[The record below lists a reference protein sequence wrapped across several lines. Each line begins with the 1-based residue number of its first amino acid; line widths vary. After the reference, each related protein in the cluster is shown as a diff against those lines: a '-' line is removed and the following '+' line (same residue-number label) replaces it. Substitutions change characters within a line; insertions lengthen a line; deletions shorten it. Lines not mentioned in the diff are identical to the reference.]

1 MHIPAESVADYLSKV
16 PEERQEAFEKILDV
30 MRANLPEG
38 FEECLSYGMPSFSVP
53 HKIYPAGYHVKPEA
67 PLPFISVGNQK
78 NFIGFYHMG
87 IYAMPAIHDWF
98 IEEYPKYSKF
108 KLDMGKSCLR
118 LKRMDDIP
126 FELLAELATKITPT
140 EWISVYESNIKK

>member
-1 MHIPAESVADYLSKV
+1 MHIPANSVADYLSKV
-16 PEERQEAFEKILDV
+16 PQERQEAFEKILEV
-30 MRANLPEG
+30 LRANLPEG

-53 HKIYPAGYHVKPEA
+53 HSIYPAGYHVKPEA

-78 NFIGFYHMG
+78 KFIGFYHMG
-87 IYAMPAIHDWF
+87 IYAMPAVHDWF
-98 IEEYPKYSKF
+98 LEEYPKYSKF

-126 FELLAELATKITPT
+126 FDLLAELARKITPE

>member
-1 MHIPAESVADYLSKV
+1 MHIPANSVADYLSKV
-16 PEERQEAFEKILDV
+16 PQERQEAFEKILEV
-30 MRANLPEG
+30 LRSNLPEG

-53 HKIYPAGYHVKPEA
+53 HSIYPAGYHVKPEA

-78 NFIGFYHMG
+78 KFIGFYHMG
-87 IYAMPAIHDWF
+87 IYAMPAVHDWF
-98 IEEYPKYSKF
+98 LEEYPKNAKF

-126 FELLAELATKITPT
+126 FDLLAELARKITPE